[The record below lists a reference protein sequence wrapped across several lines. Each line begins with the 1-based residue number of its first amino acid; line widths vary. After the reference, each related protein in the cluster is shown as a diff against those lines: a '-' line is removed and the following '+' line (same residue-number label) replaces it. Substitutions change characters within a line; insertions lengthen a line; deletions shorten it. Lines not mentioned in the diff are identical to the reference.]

1 MRSVELDGETS
12 TYLSP
17 GGAADFDSWAPE
29 LVEVAAIDP
38 PMLQSSGRGKSL
50 PRRPRL
56 PVKGRFLLASKRV
69 ASDLILIFGV
79 GN

>member
-29 LVEVAAIDP
+29 LAELRPGKILAEAAEIA
-38 PMLQSSGRGKSL
+38 GER
-50 PRRPRL
+50 
-56 PVKGRFLLASKRV
+56 
-69 ASDLILIFGV
+69 
-79 GN
+79 